1 MAAYYARK
9 TRTKRLK
16 YYCSWILERIS
27 FQAVMFALTVYALIG
42 EDIRVAATHRPADV
56 VFNIVTIIALV
67 LFSFELVA
75 NVLAKDDYFL
85 GFFFWLDLIATASL
99 ILDITWVYDAVTG
112 MGNEDSSIARAGR
125 MSRVGTRAGRVL
137 RVIRLIRLIRIIKL
151 YKHMLDV
158 RQRMQGKGGEGVQPG
173 QEGLDD
179 DVLGAESRVGTRLSQ
194 LTTQK
199 VIILILCMLIILPNI
214 KLDVWFSELPASSQ
228 YGADVV
234 NRAWMRCNYSVPV
247 TCEPF
252 EQQLMMYISYHHR
265 RKVTNCDHWF
275 SEAFSDCRLDLAWLG
290 RLSDRETDR
299 PPFQGF
305 EYLNF
310 EDHWERVYRYETR
323 ERGRLPDRLMEQL
336 NSPWQARSCD
346 DADYFELLREPVGCP
361 LQELRTE
368 ELFFVAP
375 TLVDTAFRPAWVFI
389 FDLRPFTLRS
399 AVYNMIQT
407 VFICFMLA
415 IGAWLFSKDAHEL
428 VLVPIERMVSKVQR
442 IKETPLYAMKL
453 GDDQYRQ
460 QQEEENKKT
469 DEKQALTSL
478 RKCWRRQKVTKNT
491 LETQILE
498 NAIIKLGKLLALG
511 FGEAGSEI
519 IGKNMIED
527 SATVNAMIQGSRVE
541 AVFGQCDIQNFTHT
555 TEVLQ
560 DKVMVFVNQVAEIV
574 HRIVDS
580 YHGAANRNIGDA
592 FLMVWRMRD
601 ESQDSDTAMRSKM
614 ADMSAISM
622 VAIMAAVSKSVVL
635 KEYREHPGLLARISN
650 YHVRLGFGLHYG
662 WAIEG
667 AIGSEFKIDASYISP
682 HVNVASR
689 LASAS
694 KAYQVGMIMSQPLV
708 QLCSKEMASFFRT
721 IDHVTL
727 KGTWKPLKLHTIDL
741 YAECLHRE
749 VEEQM
754 QLSRKPMNPFE
765 LRMQRDKAKEEKLQQ
780 SFKVHKL
787 FSSEPDIRMMRR
799 DFPRKFFDLFMKG
812 YLNYEAGEWDVARV
826 VLEQTRTM
834 LGRIDGPSRTLLDFM
849 AGFEFESSHVPPKG
863 WPGHRELPEL

>member
-1 MAAYYARK
+1 MATMYR
-9 TRTKRLK
+9 RRPRQQRLK
-16 YYCSWILERIS
+16 AWCAWTLERIS

-42 EDIRVAATHRPADV
+42 EDIRVAATHRPADL
-56 VFNIVTIIALV
+56 VFNIVTIVALV

-75 NVLAKDDYFL
+75 NIIAKDDYFL

-112 MGNEDSSIARAGR
+112 MGNDSSIARAGR

-158 RQRMQGKGGEGVQPG
+158 RQRMQGKGGEGLQPG
-173 QEGLDD
+173 QEMDD
-179 DVLGAESRVGTRLSQ
+179 DMLGSESRVGTRLSQ

-199 VIILILCMLIILPNI
+199 VIILILCMLIILPNM
-214 KLDVWFSELPASSQ
+214 KMDVWFSELPASSQ
-228 YGADVV
+228 YGADVIH
-234 NRAWMRCNYSVPV
+234 NLWMKCNYSVPV
-247 TCEPF
+247 TCAPF

-265 RKVTNCDHWF
+265 RKVTNCDTWT
-275 SEAFSDCRLDLAWLG
+275 SEAFDDCRLDLGWLG
-290 RLSDRETDR
+290 RLKEDDTSEADRT
-299 PPFQGF
+299 FQGF
-305 EYLNF
+305 QYQKFSE
-310 EDHWERVYRYETR
+310 HWERVYGWETR
-323 ERGRLPDRLMEQL
+323 ERGILPEVTMERL
-336 NSPWQARSCD
+336 NAPWSVRSCGD
-346 DADYFELLREPVGCP
+346 DGDFFELLREPVGCP
-361 LQELRTE
+361 LQELRRE
-368 ELFFVAP
+368 ELLFVTP
-375 TLVDTAFRPAWVFI
+375 MLLDTAFRPGWVFI
-389 FDLRPFTLRS
+389 FDQRPFTLRS

-407 VFICFMLA
+407 AFICFMLA

-442 IKETPLYAMKL
+442 IKDNPLYAMKL

-469 DEKQALTSL
+469 DQTATPSL
-478 RKCWRRQKVTKNT
+478 RNFCRRRKDTKNT

-519 IGKNMIED
+519 IGKNMGED
-527 SATVNAMIQGSRVE
+527 SATVNAMIHGSRVE
-541 AVFGQCDIQNFTHT
+541 AVFGQCDIQHFTHT

-592 FLMVWRMRD
+592 FLIVWRMH
-601 ESQDSDTAMRSKM
+601 EDSDAAMRSKT

-622 VAIMAAVSKSVVL
+622 VSILAAVSKSAVL

-650 YHVRLGFGLHYG
+650 YHVRLGIGLHYG

-682 HVNVASR
+682 HVNVAQR

-694 KAYQVGMIMSQPLV
+694 KAYQVGIVMSQPVV
-708 QLCSKEMASFFRT
+708 QLCSKEMAYFFRT

-727 KGTWKPLKLHTIDL
+727 KGTWKPIKLHTIDL
-741 YAECLHRE
+741 HTEALLKETDE
-749 VEEQM
+749 PPSS
-754 QLSRKPMNPFE
+754 SRKGKNPFE
-765 LRMQRDKAKEEKLQQ
+765 LRMQRDKAKEEKLRPA
-780 SFKVHKL
+780 FKVYKL
-787 FSSEPDIRMMRR
+787 FSAEPDLRAMRK
-799 DFPRKFFDLFMKG
+799 DFPRKFFELFTKG

-826 VLEQTRTM
+826 VFEQTRTM
-834 LGRIDGPSRTLLDFM
+834 LGRIDGPSRTLLEFM
-849 AGFEFESSHVPPKG
+849 AGFEFESSQVPPRG
-863 WPGHRELPEL
+863 WPGHRELLEL